1 MWMHSEW
8 SMNDGMNG
16 KQSERK
22 KNDAMHEI
30 ECIIRVCNK
39 TGTSTAQAPFTVHIL
54 HAPEGIQYAM
64 NCFIAWRWCKN
75 CNLLKFWK
83 RSEKKR
89 ESEHIN
95 AMCALFEENEATIS
109 RCKQKGKHTSPKKN
123 KKFIYETFYYDMKCI
138 VCTVHTIINSTCM
151 IKSERKGERDNNREN
166 SQQQP
171 QQRQHQQ

>member
-39 TGTSTAQAPFTVHIL
+39 TGTSTAQAPFTLHIL

-89 ESEHIN
+89 ENRSTSMRCVHYSKKMKPPYQDVNKKANTLRRRRTKNLYMRHFIMIWS
-95 AMCALFEENEATIS
+95 ALCAL
-109 RCKQKGKHTSPKKN
+109 
-123 KKFIYETFYYDMKCI
+123 CI
-138 VCTVHTIINSTCM
+138 
-151 IKSERKGERDNNREN
+151 R
-166 SQQQP
+166 
-171 QQRQHQQ
+171 